1 MAMPTTATAEVVP
14 DLLRARAQAV
24 PESTALMVEGDRLL
38 TYGAWDRRSD
48 AAARGLVARGVSRND
63 VVALVFDNARW
74 DDYAVSY
81 LAVHKAAAT
90 AVPLAPG
97 LTGPDLGRILAHC
110 SAVAVVCPPDLTPPA
125 AALASR
131 VDGLAVWVASPAE
144 LEDGQPDGPFQAPI
158 AGTDLAEIVYTS
170 GTTGRPKGVACSH
183 ASIVIHDGPPED
195 DGAVVTLL
203 HAFPV
208 GTNASQEVLR
218 ITLRRPDRVAMAM
231 TRFDPARCC
240 ALVEAHRVG
249 RLQMVPSMAQLLVAS
264 GAWRDRDMSS
274 VEVVILSSAPTPPAL
289 LAALAGAFPRA
300 RLANAYAL
308 TESGTARTLNPDA
321 LSSPD
326 SVGRPVGRTQLQIV
340 DGEGRPVAAGEA
352 GEVLLRRPGAP
363 QREYFRDPGATAAAF
378 VDGWLRTGDMGW
390 LDSGGAL
397 HLVDRSKDVIICGGL
412 NVSSVEVENVLYDH
426 PAVVEV
432 AVVGVPHEVLGQD
445 VAAAVVASRPTDA
458 RELQAFARQRLAEHQ
473 TPHRI
478 VFVDS
483 LPRTESGKV
492 RKDEVTAA
500 LAAAGPGADSY
511 EAPQDSDQKV
521 IAGIWEEI
529 LAVSPV
535 GIHDDFFELGGHS
548 LAATQVLGRVEDTLG
563 VGLPLSSL
571 FEHPTVAELASA
583 VAVQRDTPAGG
594 RP

>member
-1 MAMPTTATAEVVP
+1 VPTTAASAEIVP
-14 DLLRARAQAV
+14 DLLRARSQAA
-24 PESTALMVEGDRLL
+24 PDSTALTVEGDRLI
-38 TYGAWDRRSD
+38 TFGAWDRRSD
-48 AAARGLVARGVSRND
+48 AAARGLVSKGVTRGD

-97 LTGPDLGRILAHC
+97 ITGPDLGRILAHC
-110 SAVAVVCPPDLTPPA
+110 SAVAVVSPPDLAPPA
-125 AALASR
+125 AVLAGHADGPAL
-131 VDGLAVWVASPAE
+131 WVASPSE
-144 LEDGQPDGPFQAPI
+144 LEDGQPDGPFQRPL

-183 ASIVIHDGPPED
+183 ASIVVHDGPAED
-195 DGAVVTLL
+195 EGAVVTLL

-231 TRFDPARCC
+231 TRFDPERCC
-240 ALVEAHRVG
+240 ALVEAYRVG
-249 RLQMVPSMAQLLVAS
+249 RLQMVPSMAQLLIAS

-289 LAALAGAFPRA
+289 LAGLAKALPRA

-326 SVGRPVGRTQLQIV
+326 SVGRPVGRTELQIT
-340 DGEGRPVAAGEA
+340 DGDGRPVPSGQP

-363 QREYFRDPGATAAAF
+363 HRQYFRDPAATAAAF
-378 VDGWLRTGDMGW
+378 VGGWLRTGDVGW
-390 LDSGGAL
+390 VDDGGAL

-445 VAAAVVASRPTDA
+445 VAAAVVVSRPTEV
-458 RELQAFARQRLAEHQ
+458 RELQTFARQRLAEHQ

-478 VFVDS
+478 VFVDR
-483 LPRTESGKV
+483 LPRTESGKI
-492 RKDEVTAA
+492 RKDEVAAA
-500 LAAAGPGADSY
+500 LAAVSPGAGSY
-511 EAPQDSDQKV
+511 EAPENPEQKA

-529 LAVSPV
+529 LGVSPV

-548 LAATQVLGRVEDTLG
+548 LAATQVLGRVEDAVG
-563 VGLPLSSL
+563 VELPLSSL

-583 VAVQRDTPAGG
+583 VAAQRDTPGGG
-594 RP
+594 RL